1 MAPLYQI
8 CFSKPQFMPVLSIDG
23 IDGPKTYLA
32 HRWRQVLPNQDIAQ
46 QLARLLFRLAE
57 VNLQLMA

>member
-1 MAPLYQI
+1 LYQI

-46 QLARLLFRLAE
+46 QLARLLDG
-57 VNLQLMA
+57 NGSPT